1 MANQNN
7 TTAWT
12 DLPNAKYID
21 MIMYSL
27 KKENTAW
34 VAVKDTARVAVK
46 DTARDAAYYAAFNAA
61 KGAARDAA
69 CDAAYNAAR
78 DAAWVAVKD
87 AAWNAAWDA
96 ARLAARDAA
105 WTVPY
110 NAAKGAAWDAARA
123 LIAWDDCGYLLEET
137 PEDVKMLAL
146 LGNQAAIMLY
156 PACIALNKSKELE
169 DNVTFA

>member
-27 KKENTAW
+27 KENTAW

-61 KGAARDAA
+61 KGAAKGAA

-87 AAWNAAWDA
+87 T
-96 ARLAARDAA
+96 ARD
-105 WTVPY
+105 
-110 NAAKGAAWDAARA
+110 AAKGAAWDAARA

-156 PACIALNKSKELE
+156 PACVALNKSKELE
-169 DNVTFA
+169 NNVTFA